1 MSQPATNPNLLDD
14 VLKYVEITS
23 FGMKRAMDEI
33 DVHRGMQKKAADLQP
48 PLLDKL
54 LAMGLVAGHQK
65 EAAQAMLGSHAD
77 TLQLFSNLAEKYAA
91 LRTEKSAAAH
101 NLGGGVD
108 AKQAGVTSPEPDG
121 SSMTSPW
128 VGRHTGEKKASDLA
142 ILAVL
147 DSPPGR

>member
-1 MSQPATNPNLLDD
+1 MSQTATQPNLLDD
-14 VLKYVEITS
+14 VLQYVEITS

-33 DVHRGMQKKAADLQP
+33 DVHRQQQKKAADLQA

-54 LAMGLVAGHQK
+54 LTMGLIAGHQK
-65 EAAQAMLGSHAD
+65 EAGAAMLGDHAS
-77 TLQLFSNLAEKYAA
+77 TLKLFSNLAEKYAA

-108 AKQAGVTSPEPDG
+108 PKSAGVTSPAPAND
-121 SSMTSPW
+121 STTSPY
-128 VGRHTGEKKASDLA
+128 VGRHTGDKKASDLA